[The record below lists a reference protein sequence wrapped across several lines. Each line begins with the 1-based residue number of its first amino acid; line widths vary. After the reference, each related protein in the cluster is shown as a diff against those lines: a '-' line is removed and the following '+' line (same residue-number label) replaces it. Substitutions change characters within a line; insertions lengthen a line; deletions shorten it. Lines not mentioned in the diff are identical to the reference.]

1 MKLLRPALAL
11 RAYDLAHGALE
22 TSWVAENE
30 AYVRDRILARA
41 HADLEEAAI
50 EADAKRALRRA
61 LGRHE
66 NLLSGYEH
74 ARARAWIKHN
84 SEDDVR
90 ELLTDLLYGSN
101 PLFERAERFLLAGEA
116 VDLGNNHTASINETV
131 TSYLLA
137 MAHPDLYAFAKPE
150 SAFQP
155 AYRLLASSDGTRFPT
170 GPERLVSVTSF
181 YESLRELWGEER
193 GFDGDLL
200 DVHSHLFLLGSG
212 RGVYA
217 PFSWARAVSVEDLI
231 YFVARSEE
239 GAQWL
244 DPFERAGEQMREICF
259 DANRPE
265 DPFHGLEL
273 EDYAHV
279 YGGAAR
285 TLAWISEYGS
295 SDLARLQLDS
305 ADAFGISMSS
315 GQEGAWRIRGEDG
328 ATREE
333 AEAFFETR
341 LKPRLKELAQVARVM
356 MDRSDAV
363 ELEHFSTEHYRSLD
377 GKLLLLL
384 LCAYDPVWAFQFS
397 APVTRA
403 NELVRLAELLSLES
417 LSLTSF
423 TDYLAA
429 QSAIAG
435 AIAGS
440 DEDVCAVGALVM
452 WTREDPLGRMLVGYL
467 DVSEEDGE
475 VERTI
480 AEQEREQDRIEQ
492 EREDGEL
499 REPREE
505 APSPDVVARFSHDAW
520 DSFIETLSNPRQER
534 LARLLRAR
542 KNVVLYGPPGTGKTV
557 LSTRLGVAWSR
568 WQQDEHH
575 DAPSIEQVTFHPSYG
590 YEEFVE
596 GFRPVPE
603 RPGEFELRDGLLVK
617 LAERAERAPER
628 QFLLLIDE
636 LNRGDVARIF
646 GELITL
652 IEADKRSPE
661 HARRRMLSQ
670 LPFWMPPNLHVLATM
685 NTADKSISLL
695 DVAVRRRFAFEQV
708 APEPGLLDR
717 EPGLVREVQGVYL
730 SALLEAFNTRLSQ
743 IGIYPERWLGH
754 SFLWI
759 DERDVEDPLLALSRR
774 IRLDI
779 IPLIEEYCY
788 SDRRQ
793 MREVLGELVDR
804 QGQPNAA
811 LLESNRLVDA
821 LRALIE
827 QVERDGED
835 IS

>member
-1 MKLLRPALAL
+1 MELLRPTLAL
-11 RAYDLAHGALE
+11 RAFDIAHEALQAQ
-22 TSWVAENE
+22 WVAENE
-30 AYVRDRILARA
+30 AYVRERVLARA
-41 HADLEEAAI
+41 HEDLTPSSIEE
-50 EADAKRALRRA
+50 DACRALKRA

-74 ARARAWIKHN
+74 ARARAWAKHLDA
-84 SEDDVR
+84 EELR
-90 ELLTDLLYGSN
+90 ELLLDFLHGEDSLL
-101 PLFERAERFLLAGEA
+101 ERARRFLSAGESI
-116 VDLGNNHTASINETV
+116 DLGKNRVASINETV
-131 TSYLLA
+131 ASYLLA
-137 MAHPDLYAFAKPE
+137 MAHPELYAFAKPE

-155 AYRLLASSDGTRFPT
+155 AYRLLVSTDGARLPT
-170 GPERLVSVTSF
+170 GPERLVLVTSF
-181 YESLRELWGEER
+181 YMSLRDLWSQER
-193 GFDGDLL
+193 EFEGDLL

-212 RGVYA
+212 RGAYA
-217 PFSWARAVSVEDLI
+217 PFSWARAVSVEDVA
-231 YFVARSEE
+231 YFVSRSDD
-239 GAQWL
+239 GKQWFE
-244 DPFERAGEQMREICF
+244 PFERAGEQMREICF
-259 DANRPE
+259 DSNRLE

-295 SDLARLQLDS
+295 RDLARLQLDS
-305 ADAFGISMSS
+305 ADAFGISMGSD
-315 GQEGAWRIRGEDG
+315 GAWRIQGEDG

-333 AEAFFETR
+333 AQAFFETR
-341 LKPRLKELAQVARVM
+341 IKPRLKELTQVARVM

-363 ELEHFSTEHYRSLD
+363 ELEYLSTEHYRSLD

-384 LCAYDPVWAFQFS
+384 LCAYDPVWAHRFS

-403 NELVRLAELLSLES
+403 IEIVRLAELLSLEIPAI
-417 LSLTSF
+417 TSF

-429 QSAIAG
+429 QSAITSAM
-435 AIAGS
+435 GS
-440 DEDVCAVGALVM
+440 SEGETCAVGSLVM
-452 WTREDPLGRMLVGYL
+452 WTREDPLGRMLVAYL
-467 DVSEEDGE
+467 DVADEDGE

-480 AEQEREQDRIEQ
+480 AEQEREADRIEQ
-492 EREDGEL
+492 EREEGEAPG
-499 REPREE
+499 EREE
-505 APSPDVVARFSHDAW
+505 IPSPEVAARFSRDAW

-557 LSTRLGVAWSR
+557 LSTRLGVAWGR
-568 WQQDEHH
+568 WQADEHH
-575 DAPSIEQVTFHPSYG
+575 DAPSVEQVTFHPSYG

-670 LPFWMPPNLHVLATM
+670 RSFWMPPNLHVLATM

-804 QGQPNAA
+804 QGQPNDA
-811 LLESNRLVDA
+811 LLESNRLVGA
-821 LRALIE
+821 LRELIE
-827 QVERDGED
+827 QVEREGED
-835 IS
+835 PT